1 MEILY
6 NGTHLYANSATEMG
20 KHYKSGFC
28 GGFLFIAI
36 FIGEVVVKHLP
47 AHYSSSPQGKL
58 KHTSY
63 SIIQIKLNSLSQ
75 SQSQSHSLEPRSEQK
90 RPIEELF

>member
-6 NGTHLYANSATEMG
+6 NGTHLYANSATETG

-36 FIGEVVVKHLP
+36 FIREVVVKHLP
-47 AHYSSSPQGKL
+47 AHHSSSPQGKL

-75 SQSQSHSLEPRSEQK
+75 SQSHSLEPRPEQK